1 MYNIT
6 QEQDPGT
13 YTYQYQPAAAD
24 QLDTQQLQLHP
35 AGHQLDAQQLQ
46 LHPAG
51 LQLDTQQL
59 QLHPAGHQLDTQQL
73 QLHPGGQQ
81 TQEPI
86 YQNQGQLLSASQ
98 LVTDS
103 QEPIYQNLLNL
114 NITSE

>member
-6 QEQDPGT
+6 QEQDPST

-35 AGHQLDAQQLQ
+35 AGHQLD
-46 LHPAG
+46 
-51 LQLDTQQL
+51 TQQL
-59 QLHPAGHQLDTQQL
+59 QLHPA
-73 QLHPGGQQ
+73 GQQ

-98 LVTDS
+98 LVTDC